1 MRPLQPTKPVVR
13 APALKLPSKDTVERI
28 RSLETQVA
36 ELQAQANQRPAF
48 RGITSE
54 RGASVVVPRG
64 SLIDRIEIP
73 KAMHRDIDWLT
84 QGRRGAVD
92 AAFNPS
98 IFLDSAGKRW
108 MLYRVE
114 CVPWFRFSRVAICQL
129 DYLFCPVPGTNR
141 LLDLPTPYDGY
152 NAEDPRFVVCSGSHL
167 YMSYNDGSRMWIAC
181 IEWET
186 MKVEWSHRIER
197 VTDLVLAEKEK
208 NWLIYAVRVESGTLA
223 MFCDYSLDPHI
234 QLMGSATAS
243 GVSLMKLEHDDH
255 NLSAWRHGK
264 IRGGTPWVIYGDD
277 EYCMFHSS
285 VQIAEGAHGPVRQYY
300 AGVMRR
306 TPEGIT
312 DFTPE
317 PLLIGEPCE
326 VFNRPSQHQVVFPA
340 GLIIQDDWAVVS
352 YGVNDLDCGLK
363 CWPMSQWK
371 DMLVPVA

>member
-1 MRPLQPTKPVVR
+1 VLQ
-13 APALKLPSKDTVERI
+13 LPPRETVERI

-36 ELQAQANQRPAF
+36 ELQAQASQRPAF

-64 SLIDRIEIP
+64 SLIDRIELP
-73 KAMHRDIDWLT
+73 KAVHRDIDWLT

-92 AAFNPS
+92 AAFNPA

-129 DYLFCPVPGTNR
+129 DYLFCPVPGINR

-152 NAEDPRFVVCSGSHL
+152 NAEDPRFVACSESHL
-167 YMSYNDGSRMWIAC
+167 YLSYNDGSRMWIAC
-181 IEWET
+181 IEWES
-186 MKVEWSHRIER
+186 MKVEWSHRIEK
-197 VTDLVLAEKEK
+197 VGGFTLAEKEK
-208 NWLIYAVRVESGTLA
+208 NWIFEVAVNPNSSLTL
-223 MFCDYSLDPHI
+223 FCDYSLDPHV
-234 QLMGSATAS
+234 QLIGHADSA
-243 GVSLMKLEHDDH
+243 GIRLNELEEKQDHD
-255 NLSAWRHGK
+255 LSDWRHGK
-264 IRGGTPWVIYGDD
+264 IRGGTPWFSYGDA

-285 VQIAEGAHGPVRQYY
+285 VQIAEGPHGPVRQYY
-300 AGVMRR
+300 GGVMRR
-306 TPEGIT
+306 TLEGIT
-312 DFTPE
+312 DFTSE
-317 PLLIGEPCE
+317 PLLIGESCD
-326 VFNRPSQHQVVFPA
+326 VFNRPSQHQVVFPC